1 MGDDFAIGVEQGI
14 DHFYSLVGG
23 VDVIYVYFT
32 IVDVDTPLFDMDGV
46 GCGEPYMAVDATTRV
61 PTGVGLV
68 GVVNSDG
75 YYVLTLVYIGGD
87 IVLETAIAIRAKAY
101 LMAVNEYRRIHVDSV
116 EGEEKVR

>member
-1 MGDDFAIGVEQGI
+1 
-14 DHFYSLVGG
+14 
-23 VDVIYVYFT
+23 
-32 IVDVDTPLFDMDGV
+32 
-46 GCGEPYMAVDATTRV
+46 MAVDATTRV

-101 LMAVNEYRRIHVDSV
+101 LLSIDIHGGVHVNTIER
-116 EGEEKVR
+116 